1 MPRISLFHGVSTLLL
16 ASLLTGCS
24 PLTAFLGFFNAA
36 PPESTVLPPCVQDE
50 CNCNDFIGQ
59 ALAQRV
65 LDAFVGDPYGLDQD
79 NNGQACESLPTITW
93 ERDDSAPESRSPHLA
108 LGNPSNANLNNLSNF
123 LIERSQYALAYN
135 RDRGTAN
142 WASWQLSADW
152 LGGVDRQNDFRQDGG
167 LPGGVY
173 QVTPDDYR
181 GSGFDRGH
189 LVPSGD
195 RTASQTDNSA
205 TFLMTNIV
213 PQAPNNNRGPWRELE
228 EYSRDLVYQQD
239 RVLYIIAGAYGVQ
252 DSLAE
257 RAITIPSRL
266 WKVIVV
272 LDASAAATLAIEP
285 DTPVIAVDM
294 PNRNEITANWRAYQ
308 TSIDS
313 IEAATGYDLLAN
325 LPDDVEAVLEAQ
337 E

>member
-1 MPRISLFHGVSTLLL
+1 MPQFSLPYLIGAVLVSHLL
-16 ASLLTGCS
+16 AGCSGLDALLTDTS
-24 PLTAFLGFFNAA
+24 AS
-36 PPESTVLPPCVQDE
+36 EVLPPCVQDE
-50 CNCNDFIGQ
+50 CNCGDFRDQ

-65 LDAFVGDPYGLDQD
+65 LDAFVGDPYGLDKD
-79 NNGQACESLPTITW
+79 NNGRACESLPAISS
-93 ERDDSAPESRSPHLA
+93 EMDAIAPSSGNIHLV
-108 LGNPSNANLNNLSNF
+108 LGNPSNATDRNLNNY
-123 LIERSQYALAYN
+123 LIERPQYALSYN

-142 WASWQLSADW
+142 WVSWQLSADW

-167 LPGGVY
+167 LPQDVY

-195 RTASQTDNSA
+195 RTATRDDNSA

-213 PQAPNNNRGPWRELE
+213 PQAPANNRGPWRELE
-228 EYSRDLVYQQD
+228 EYSRDWVYQQD
-239 RVLYIIAGAYGVQ
+239 KVLWIISGVYGSRDV
-252 DSLAE
+252 LAQE
-257 RAITIPSRL
+257 VVVPSRI

-272 LDASAAATLAIEP
+272 LDPSQVSSSAIEVDE
-285 DTPVIAVDM
+285 DTPVIAVDL
-294 PNRNEITANWRAYQ
+294 PNRNGLTGDWRAYQ
-308 TSIDS
+308 TSVDS
-313 IEAATGYDLLAN
+313 IEAATGYDLLAE